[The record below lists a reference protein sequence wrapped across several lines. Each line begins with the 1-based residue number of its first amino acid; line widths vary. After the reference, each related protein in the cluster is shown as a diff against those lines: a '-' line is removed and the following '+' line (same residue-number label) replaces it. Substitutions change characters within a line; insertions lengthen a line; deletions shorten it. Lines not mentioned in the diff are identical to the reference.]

1 METVKQTPSSAKTN
15 GVAMYFGDFA
25 GRYLFSRYRAEGRL
39 PG

>member
-1 METVKQTPSSAKTN
+1 METVKQTPRCAKTN

-25 GRYLFSRYRAEGRL
+25 GRYLFTRYRAGGCL